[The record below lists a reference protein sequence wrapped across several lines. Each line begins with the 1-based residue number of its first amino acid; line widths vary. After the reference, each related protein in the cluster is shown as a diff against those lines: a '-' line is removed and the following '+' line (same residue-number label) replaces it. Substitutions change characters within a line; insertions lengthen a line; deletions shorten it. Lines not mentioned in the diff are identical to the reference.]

1 MNSLQ
6 CGHKQPPSQ
15 PHSIITALH
24 SSPIDPHH
32 GSLRASKLGTP
43 LECLFISS
51 RALHPRSLSSP
62 LFAMDFRG
70 ARWAAAPS
78 LWLLL
83 LVLLQAS
90 VSASAGAPKTY
101 IVHMAAS
108 EIPSSFDYH
117 HEWYASTV
125 NYVSSSAPLESE
137 EEEGGAYAKI
147 VYNYET
153 AFHGFAARLDDDE
166 AERMAEAAGVLAVLP
181 ETVLQLHT
189 TRSPDFLGIGPEI
202 SSRVWAAGL
211 ADHDVVVGVLDTGIW
226 PESPSFSDKG
236 LGPVPPKWKG
246 LCQTG
251 RGFTADDCNRKI
263 VGARIFYNGYEAS
276 SGPINETAELKS
288 PRDQDGHGTHTAAT
302 AAGSPVPDAG
312 LFGYARGVARGMAPR
327 ARVAAYKVCWAGGC
341 FSSDILAAVDRAVA
355 DGVDVLSIS
364 LGGGASPY
372 YRDSLA
378 IASFGA
384 MQMGVF
390 VACSAGNAGPD
401 PLSLTNLSP
410 WITTVG
416 ASTMDR
422 DFPATVTLGN
432 GANVTG
438 VSLYKGRKNLS
449 PRQQYPVVYMG
460 GNSTMPNPRS
470 MCLEGTLEPH
480 AVAGKIVICDRGI
493 SPRVQKGQVVKEA
506 GGIGMILTNTMAN
519 GEELVADSHLLPAV
533 AVGETEGIAAKKY
546 TKTATKP
553 TATLSFSGTKLGIR
567 PSPVVAA
574 FSSRGPNYLTLE
586 ILKPDLIAPG
596 VNILA
601 AWSGDAS
608 PSSLASDRR
617 RVGFNI
623 LSGTS
628 MSCPHVAG
636 VAALLKASH
645 PDWSPAQIKSALM
658 TTAYVHDNTYRLLKD
673 AATGEASTPFQHGA
687 GNIHPVRALSPGL
700 VYDIGQDDYL
710 EFLCTQNLTPTQLK
724 AFTKNS
730 NMTCKNTFSSPGDL
744 NYPAMSAVFTD
755 EPSTPLTVH
764 RTVTNVGPASS
775 TYHVKVTQFKGADVV
790 VEPSTLRF
798 SSANQKLAY
807 KVTLKTKAAQKT
819 PEFGALS
826 WSDGVH
832 IVRSPLIL
840 TWLPPM

>member
-1 MNSLQ
+1 MDRSRSRWKALSL
-6 CGHKQPPSQ
+6 
-15 PHSIITALH
+15 
-24 SSPIDPHH
+24 
-32 GSLRASKLGTP
+32 
-43 LECLFISS
+43 CLVI
-51 RALHPRSLSSP
+51 
-62 LFAMDFRG
+62 
-70 ARWAAAPS
+70 
-78 LWLLL
+78 L
-83 LVLLQAS
+83 LVQACH
-90 VSASAGAPKTY
+90 SARAQTPKTY
-101 IVHMAAS
+101 IVQMAAS
-108 EIPSSFDYH
+108 EMPSSFDFH
-117 HEWYASTV
+117 HEWYASTLKF
-125 NYVSSSAPLESE
+125 VSSSEVLQEAEADDP
-137 EEEGGAYAKI
+137 YARI

-153 AFHGFAARLDDDE
+153 AFHGFAARLHDDE
-166 AERMAEAAGVLAVLP
+166 AERLAEAEGVVAVLP
-181 ETVLQLHT
+181 ETVMQLHT
-189 TRSPDFLGIGPEI
+189 TRSPDFLGISPELSNSI
-202 SSRVWAAGL
+202 WSAGL

-236 LGPVPPKWKG
+236 LGPVPAKWKG

-251 RGFTADDCNRKI
+251 RGFAASNCNRKI
-263 VGARIFYNGYEAS
+263 IGARIFYNGYEAS
-276 SGPINETAELKS
+276 SGPINETSEFKS

-302 AAGSPVPDAG
+302 AAGAPVQDAD

-327 ARVAAYKVCWAGGC
+327 ARVAAYKVCWSGGC

-364 LGGGASPY
+364 LGGGASSY
-372 YRDSLA
+372 YRDSLS

-384 MQMGVF
+384 MRMGVF

-401 PLSLTNLSP
+401 PISLTNLSP

-432 GANVTG
+432 GVNITG
-438 VSLYKGRKNLS
+438 VSLYKGRENLS
-449 PRQQYPVVYMG
+449 AQQQYPVVYMG
-460 GNSTMPNPRS
+460 GNSSIPDPRS
-470 MCLEGTLEPH
+470 LCLEGTLQPH
-480 AVAGKIVICDRGI
+480 QVAGKIVICDRGI
-493 SPRVQKGQVVKEA
+493 SPRVQKGQVVKNA
-506 GGIGMILTNTMAN
+506 GGIGMILANTPAN

-546 TKTATKP
+546 TKTSPKP

-574 FSSRGPNYLTLE
+574 FSSRGPNFLTLE

-601 AWSGDAS
+601 AWSGAAS
-608 PSSLASDRR
+608 PSSLPSDDR

-636 VAALLKASH
+636 VAALIKASH

-658 TTAYVHDNTYRLLKD
+658 TTAYVHDNTYRSLKD
-673 AATGEASTPFQHGA
+673 AATGKASTPFEHGA
-687 GNIHPVRALSPGL
+687 GHIHPLRALNPGL
-700 VYDIGQDDYL
+700 VYDIGQSDYL
-710 EFLCTQNLTPTQLK
+710 EFLCTQNLTPMQLRV
-724 AFTKNS
+724 FIKNS
-730 NMTCKNTFSSPGDL
+730 NMTCKHSFGSPGDL
-744 NYPAMSAVFTD
+744 NYPAISAVF
-755 EPSTPLTVH
+755 PNQPTPALTVH
-764 RTVTNVGPASS
+764 RTVTNVGPPSS
-775 TYHVKVTQFKGADVV
+775 TYHAKVTQFKGADIVV
-790 VEPSTLRF
+790 DPTTLHFTST
-798 SSANQKLAY
+798 NQKLTY
-807 KVTLKTKAAQKT
+807 KVTMTTKAAQKT

-832 IVRSPLIL
+832 IVRSPVIL